1 MKTHHRQTR
10 IRHGDREADV
20 DEKLAP
26 LILELWRAD
35 ISTMRSCQRHS
46 STRKVW
52 ITFAEAVGAEAFL
65 NIVFGSNR
73 DARRRKWARRESW
86 YFGQYDPDAGAL
98 PPHMAPPLNPGGWEF
113 HASVDDDSLS
123 DDGDRWLQDTPAFRI
138 EIALLF
144 PARDLKR
151 VTRAVRAWNA
161 RRAPA
166 RRAR

>member
-1 MKTHHRQTR
+1 MKAHHRQTR

-46 STRKVW
+46 GTRKVW

-65 NIVFGSNR
+65 NIVSGSNR
-73 DARRRKWARRESW
+73 DARRRKWARHESW
-86 YFGQYDPDAGAL
+86 YFGQYDPTAGPL
-98 PPHMAPPLNPGGWEF
+98 PSDVASPLNPGGWEF

-123 DDGDRWLQDTPAFRI
+123 DEGDKWVQDAPALRI
-138 EIALLF
+138 EIAVLF
-144 PARDLKR
+144 PARDLER
-151 VTRAVRAWNA
+151 VTRAVRVWNA
-161 RRAPA
+161 RPVRSG
-166 RRAR
+166 RAR